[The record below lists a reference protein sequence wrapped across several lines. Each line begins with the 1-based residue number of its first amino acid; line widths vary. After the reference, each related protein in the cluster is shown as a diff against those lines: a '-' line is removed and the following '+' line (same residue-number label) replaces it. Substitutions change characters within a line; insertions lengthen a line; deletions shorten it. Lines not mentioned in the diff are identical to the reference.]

1 MARRRRAEVRPIQPD
16 LVYQDVLVS
25 AMINRIME
33 DGKKNLASRIF
44 YGAMKLVQERTGQE
58 SLKIF
63 KQAFDNVKP
72 RVEVRSRRVGGS
84 TYQVP
89 VEVSA
94 RRQQSLTLRWMMSAV
109 EGRPERTAIER
120 LAGEIMD
127 AAQGRGGAIKKKT
140 TWSVWRKPTAL
151 TRTTAGNPRR
161 RGAGPE
167 NRAEREGIES
177 GTRVTERQAAH
188 FRLLRSGA
196 GPAEAGILRH
206 APTRTAAFFGRL
218 SRFAENQ
225 RLTLR

>member
-44 YGAMKLVQERTGQE
+44 YGACRLVQERTGQE
-58 SLKIF
+58 PLKVF

-89 VEVSA
+89 VEVSV
-94 RRQQSLTLRWMMSAV
+94 RRQQSLTLRWMLGAV

-127 AAQGRGGAIKKKT
+127 AAQGRGGAIKKKDD
-140 TWSVWRKPTAL
+140 VERMAE
-151 TRTTAGNPRR
+151 A
-161 RGAGPE
+161 
-167 NRAEREGIES
+167 NRAY
-177 GTRVTERQAAH
+177 AH
-188 FRLLRSGA
+188 YRW
-196 GPAEAGILRH
+196 
-206 APTRTAAFFGRL
+206 
-218 SRFAENQ
+218 
-225 RLTLR
+225 